1 MRLRNGLMF
10 VLLALGHVALSCP
23 PARGQTTGRI
33 AGVVKDQS
41 GGVVPAAEVTTVA
54 QGTGARRTATTNEA
68 GDFAIPLLPPGL
80 YDVSVAANGFRTTVF
95 SDIRVDLTET
105 TTLNVELQVGPV
117 SQAVRVNSGESPMQT
132 DGPQLGRVVNSRG
145 VSELPLA
152 TRNITQILGLSPG
165 TATYLPDNSAVGRNT
180 QTISVN
186 GARMTQ
192 NNFQING
199 VDANTMGTSSAVNVA
214 VPAPESVQ
222 EFKVQTSLYDATF
235 GRSGGG
241 NIQVVTRSGTN
252 AFHGTVYEYFR
263 NDALN
268 ANNPFLNAAGV
279 PRPALKRNVF
289 GGALGGP
296 LRREKA
302 FFFVSYQGARER
314 NAASLL
320 NSVSSGVLI
329 APGLTDDRSAAT
341 LLSTFRP
348 LLPSGQLAAAIDP
361 AALALLNTK
370 LPNGQFLIP
379 TPQANGQYTG
389 ASISRFQEDQF
400 NANVDY
406 LINARNAL
414 TVKAFF
420 ANAPSVLVLPSF
432 RGSGPNVPGFGSSQ
446 ENNVRLIVI
455 QDTHAFTANVL
466 NEARIGYNAHRNYF
480 APQEPVKDSDVG
492 IRRANANALPGLPLI
507 RIAPAAGGVII
518 GTQTNITPAFP
529 SVATFADTVWFR
541 RDKHALRAGAEVRY
555 NQVVFASEAFT
566 RGQIDFFTFNNF
578 LIGATAL
585 SVFGSGIGDR
595 NQRAFDYNFFF
606 QDDWKVS
613 PKWTL
618 NLGMRYELD
627 LPPYDTRGRLA
638 TFDPGLYRPR
648 LATNAG
654 APIGPPIGGFVQ
666 AGNVV
671 PQFDLPGVPHVSKG
685 VVKSI
690 GPNNFGPRL
699 GFAYSPFDSGRLA
712 LRGGYG
718 IYYSRA
724 TFQYVSTSVTVPPGF
739 ILGRRRDAPF
749 ANPFFAVPPLEQF
762 PTFVPGVSLS
772 GTVLDRNIRTPYF
785 HQYNLSVQYEWLRS
799 LVLEIAY
806 VGTRGQ
812 HLFRQVA
819 INQARLASPQDPIR
833 NEVTAAVITTNTPDN
848 ATLRAPFQGVEIN
861 SFFQNQTTAQSSYNS
876 LQVSLTQRAS
886 RGLQFLASYTYAKS
900 IDNGSGTGGGAGISG
915 VVNPGSVADTSIG
928 LGNQLNNRA
937 NRGVSD
943 FDRTHRFILSYLW
956 DLPPPRFAERSRAS
970 RWLLADWQLAGI
982 ITAMSGLPID
992 IVDTGAGS
1000 FYGLD
1005 KGSNPLARPN
1015 LASVANCA
1023 TATQNVPAGYFFN
1036 PFVFAGPVVLAGQ
1049 PIPSSAGAAVAG
1061 ALGTDIGN
1069 VGRNCLR
1076 GPRQVNVDFAIARRF
1091 PIHESKQMEFR
1102 AEFFNLFNQVNLA
1115 NPISDFNAVLS
1126 SSGSIDPNTG
1136 RVLNPGAF
1144 GRIISTSNN
1153 PRIVQLALKFSF

>member
-1 MRLRNGLMF
+1 VCARNRLSF
-10 VLLALGHVALSCP
+10 LLALCQLACCCPLAL
-23 PARGQTTGRI
+23 GQTTGRI
-33 AGVVKDQS
+33 AGVVRDPS
-41 GGVVPAAEVTTVA
+41 GAVIAGAEVTVRNQATGEERKVA
-54 QGTGARRTATTNEA
+54 TDETGNYSA
-68 GDFAIPLLPPGL
+68 PLLPPGV
-80 YDVSVAANGFRTTVF
+80 YQVSVAANGFQRALF
-95 SDIRVDLTET
+95 P
-105 TTLNVELQVGPV
+105 Q
-117 SQAVRVNSGESPMQT
+117 VRVNITETSAINAVLAVGAVSGSVTVHAAAPLVQT
-132 DGPQLGRVVNSRG
+132 DGPQLGRVVDSRG

-199 VDANTMGTSSAVNVA
+199 VDANTMGSSSAVNVA
-214 VPAPESVQ
+214 VPAPESIE
-222 EFKVQTSLYDATF
+222 EFKVQTSLYDATY

-252 AFHGTVYEYFR
+252 SFHGAVYEYFR

-268 ANNPFLNAAGV
+268 ANNPFLNAVGV

-289 GGALGGP
+289 GAAVGGP
-296 LRREKA
+296 IRRDKA
-302 FFFVSYQGARER
+302 FLFLSYQGVRER

-329 APGLTDDRSAAT
+329 DPKLTDDRSQPT
-341 LLSTFRP
+341 LLRTFR
-348 LLPSGQLAAAIDP
+348 LPIDP

-379 TPQANGQYTG
+379 TPQADGRYTG
-389 ASISRFQEDQF
+389 AGVSRFQEDQF
-400 NANVDY
+400 NTNVDY

-414 TVKAFF
+414 AVKAFF

-432 RGSGPNVPGFGSSQ
+432 RGGGPNVPGFGSSQ

-455 QDTHAFTANVL
+455 QDTHAFRANVF
-466 NEARIGYNAHRNYF
+466 NEARIGYNAHRNF
-480 APQEPVKDSDVG
+480 FVPQEPVKDSDVG
-492 IRRANANALPGLPLI
+492 IQRANANALPGLPLI

-518 GTQTNITPAFP
+518 GTQTNIAPAFP
-529 SVATFADTVWFR
+529 SVATFADTVSDR
-541 RDKHALRAGAEVRY
+541 RGKHALRAGAEVRY
-555 NQVVFASEAFT
+555 NQVVATSDAFT
-566 RGQIDFFTFNNF
+566 RGQIDFSTFNNF

-595 NQRAFDYNFFF
+595 NQRAFDYNLFF
-606 QDDWKVS
+606 QDDWKIS

-618 NLGMRYELD
+618 NLGLRYELD

-638 TFDPGLYRPR
+638 TFDPALYRPR

-654 APIGPPIGGFVQ
+654 VPIGPPIGGFVQ

-671 PQFDLPGVPHVSKG
+671 PRFDLPELPKVANGA
-685 VVKSI
+685 VKSI
-690 GPNNFGPRL
+690 DPNNFGPRL
-699 GFAYSPFDSGRLA
+699 GFAYSPLDSGRLA

-718 IYYSRA
+718 IFYSRA
-724 TFQYVSTSVTVPPGF
+724 TFQYVSTSVTVPPTY
-739 ILGRRRDAPF
+739 ILGRRMNAPL
-749 ANPFFAVPPLEQF
+749 AKPFFSVPPLEQF
-762 PTFVPGVSLS
+762 LTFVPGVALS
-772 GTVLDRNIRTPYF
+772 GTVLDRGIRTPYF
-785 HQYNLSVQYEWLRS
+785 YQYNLSVQYEWMKDL
-799 LVLEIAY
+799 LLEVAY
-806 VGTRGQ
+806 VGTRGLN
-812 HLFRQVA
+812 LFRQVA
-819 INQARLASPQDPIR
+819 INQARLASPQNPIR
-833 NEVTAAVITTNTPDN
+833 NEVAAAVITTNTTGN

-861 SFFQNQTTAQSSYNS
+861 SFFQNQTTAQSTYNS
-876 LQVSLTQRAS
+876 LQVSLTKRVS
-886 RGLQFLASYTYAKS
+886 RGLQFLASYQYAKS

-915 VVNPGSVADTSIG
+915 VVNPGSVADTSVG

-943 FDRTHRFILSYLW
+943 FDRTHRLVLSYLW
-956 DLPPPRFAERSRAS
+956 DLPRPHFTEKSRAS

-1005 KGSNPLARPN
+1005 RGSNPLARPN
-1015 LASVANCA
+1015 LASGATCR
-1023 TATQNVPAGYFFN
+1023 TATHDAPQGYFFN
-1036 PFVFAGPVVLAGQ
+1036 PFVFVRPVVQAGQ
-1049 PIPSSAGAAVAG
+1049 PIPSSGGTAVAG
-1061 ALGTDIGN
+1061 EPGTDIGN

-1076 GPRQVNVDFAIARRF
+1076 GPSQVNVDLAIGKRF
-1091 PIHESKQMEFR
+1091 PVRESSSFEFR
-1102 AEFFNLFNQVNLA
+1102 AEFFNLFNHVNLA
-1115 NPISDFNAVLS
+1115 NPISDLNAVS
-1126 SSGSIDPNTG
+1126 SSGGSLNATG
-1136 RVLNPGAF
+1136 RIINPGAF

-1153 PRIVQLALKFSF
+1153 PRLIQVAMKFTF

>member
-1 MRLRNGLMF
+1 MARKLSFRF
-10 VLLALGHVALSCP
+10 VLACLLAAC
-23 PARGQTTGRI
+23 ARDGTSGQTTGRI

-41 GGVVPAAEVTTVA
+41 GGFVQAAEITAVA
-54 QGTGARRTATTNEA
+54 QATGACRTATTNEA
-68 GDFAIPLLPPGL
+68 GDFAIPVLPPGL

-95 SDIRVDLTET
+95 SDVRVNLTEIT
-105 TTLNVELQVGPV
+105 ALNVELHVGAV
-117 SQAVRVNSGESPMQT
+117 SESIRVNAAESLVQT
-132 DGPQLGRVVNSRG
+132 NGPQLGRVVNSRG

-180 QTISVN
+180 LTISVN
-186 GARMTQ
+186 GARPTQ
-192 NNFQING
+192 NNYEING
-199 VDANTMGTSSAVNVA
+199 VDANTMGTSSAGNVA

-263 NDALN
+263 DDALN

-302 FFFVSYQGARER
+302 FFFVSYQGSRER

-348 LLPSGQLAAAIDP
+348 LLNSQLATAIDP
-361 AALALLNTK
+361 TALALLNTK
-370 LPNGQFLIP
+370 LPNGRFVIP
-379 TPQANGQYTG
+379 SPQANGRYTS
-389 ASISRFQEDQF
+389 ASVSRFQEDQF

-414 TVKAFF
+414 TMKAFF
-420 ANAPSVLVLPSF
+420 AHAPSVPVLPSS
-432 RGSGPNVPGFGSSQ
+432 RGGGANVPGFGLIQ
-446 ENNVRLIVI
+446 ENNIQLVAI
-455 QDTHAFTANVL
+455 QDTHTFTANVF
-466 NEARIGYNAHRNYF
+466 NEARIGYNAQRNY
-480 APQEPVKDSDVG
+480 AVPQEPVKDSDVG
-492 IRRANANALPGLPLI
+492 IRRANANTLPGLPLI

-518 GTQTNITPAFP
+518 GTQTNISPTIA
-529 SVATFADTVWFR
+529 SVATLADTVWIR
-541 RDKHALRAGAEVRY
+541 RAKHALRAGAEVRF
-555 NQVVFASEAFT
+555 NQAVFTSDAFT
-566 RGQIDFFTFNNF
+566 RGQIDFSSFNNF
-578 LIGATAL
+578 LIGATTL
-585 SVFGSGIGDR
+585 SVFGSGIGRR

-627 LPPYDTRGRLA
+627 LPVYDTRGSLA
-638 TFDPGLYRPR
+638 TFDPLLYRPR
-648 LATNAG
+648 LATNGAG
-654 APIGPPIGGFVQ
+654 APIGPPLGGFVQ

-671 PQFDLPGVPHVSKG
+671 PQFDLPDLPKVSNG
-685 VVKSI
+685 LVKSTD
-690 GPNNFGPRL
+690 PDNFGPRL

-712 LRGGYG
+712 MRGGYG
-718 IYYSRA
+718 IFYSRA
-724 TFQYVSTSVTVPPGF
+724 TFQYISLSVTVPPTY
-739 ILGRRRDAPF
+739 ILGRKAGARVED
-749 ANPFFAVPPLEQF
+749 PFFSTPLPGQF

-772 GTVLDRNIRTPYF
+772 GPVLDRNIRTPYF
-785 HQYNLSVQYEWLRS
+785 QQYNLSVQYEWMKDL
-799 LVLEIAY
+799 LLEVAY
-806 VGTRGQ
+806 VGTRGLN
-812 HLFRQVA
+812 LFRQVA
-819 INQARLASPQDPIR
+819 INQARLASPQNPIR
-833 NEVTAAVITTNTPDN
+833 NEVTAAVITSNTPDN
-848 ATLRAPFQGVEIN
+848 ATLRAPFQGAEIN
-861 SFFQNQTTAQSSYNS
+861 SFFQNQTTAQSNYNS
-876 LQVSLTQRAS
+876 LQVSLTQRVS

-900 IDNGSGTGGGAGISG
+900 IDNSSGTGGGAGISG
-915 VVNPGSVADTSIG
+915 VVNPGSVADTSSV
-928 LGNQLNNRA
+928 LGNQLDGRA

-956 DLPPPRFAERSRAS
+956 DLPRPRFAEKSRAS
-970 RWLLADWQLAGI
+970 RWLLADWQLTGI

-992 IVDTGAGS
+992 IGDTGAGS

-1005 KGSNPLARPN
+1005 RGSNPLARPN
-1015 LASVANCA
+1015 LVSAANCA

-1036 PFVFAGPVVLAGQ
+1036 PFVFARPVVLAGQ
-1049 PIPSSAGAAVAG
+1049 PIPSSAGAAVAS
-1061 ALGTDIGN
+1061 ATGTDIGN

-1076 GPRQVNVDFAIARRF
+1076 GPSQVNVDLAINKRF
-1091 PIHESKQMEFR
+1091 PVRESSSFDFR
-1102 AEFFNLFNQVNLA
+1102 AEFFNLFNHVNLA
-1115 NPISDFNAVLS
+1115 NPISDLNAVV
-1126 SSGSIDPNTG
+1126 SSGGSSDANTG
-1136 RVLNPGAF
+1136 KIVNAGAF
-1144 GRIISTSNN
+1144 GHITSTSNN
-1153 PRIVQLALKFSF
+1153 PRIIQFALKLVF

>member
-1 MRLRNGLMF
+1 MMLAPKARF
-10 VLLALGHVALSCP
+10 LLAAGLLSALCAAP
-23 PARGQTTGRI
+23 RAHGQTTGRI
-33 AGVVKDQS
+33 AGVVKDPS
-41 GGVVPAAEVTTVA
+41 GAVIAGAEVSVTRQATGEERKVA
-54 QGTGARRTATTNEA
+54 TDETGNYSV
-68 GDFAIPLLPPGL
+68 PLLPPGA
-80 YDVSVAANGFRTTVF
+80 YQVSIAARGFRRAFFPQV
-95 SDIRVDLTET
+95 VVNLTET
-105 TTLNVELQVGPV
+105 TAIDAVLAVGEV
-117 SQAVRVNSGESPMQT
+117 TESVTVTAAGPLVQT
-132 DGPQLGRVVNSRG
+132 DGPQLGRVVDSRG

-186 GARMTQ
+186 GARPTQ

-199 VDANTMGTSSAVNVA
+199 VDANTMGTSSAGNVA

-252 AFHGTVYEYFR
+252 AFHGTLYEYFR

-268 ANNPFLNAAGV
+268 ANNLFLKAAGV

-329 APGLTDDRSAAT
+329 ARGLTDDRSAAT
-341 LLSTFRP
+341 LLSTFP
-348 LLPSGQLAAAIDP
+348 VAAIDP
-361 AALALLNTK
+361 AALALLNIK

-389 ASISRFQEDQF
+389 ASVSRFQEDQF

-406 LINARNAL
+406 LTNARNAL

-420 ANAPSVLVLPSF
+420 ANAPSVPVLSSF
-432 RGSGPNVPGFGSSQ
+432 RGGGPNVPGFGSSQ
-446 ENNVRLIVI
+446 ENNIRLIVI
-455 QDTHAFTANVL
+455 QDTHTFTANVF
-466 NEARIGYNAHRNYF
+466 NEARIGYNAHRNY
-480 APQEPVKDSDVG
+480 AVSQEPVKDSDVG

-518 GTQTNITPAFP
+518 GTQTNISPTIP
-529 SVATFADTVWFR
+529 SVATFVDTVWIR
-541 RDKHALRAGAEVRY
+541 RGKHALRAGAEVRY
-555 NQVVFASEAFT
+555 NQAIFTSDAFT
-566 RGQIDFFTFNNF
+566 RGQIDFSSFNNF
-578 LIGATAL
+578 LVGATAL
-585 SVFGSGIGDR
+585 SVFGSGIGRR

-627 LPPYDTRGRLA
+627 LPVYDTRGSLA

-648 LATNAG
+648 LATDNAG
-654 APIGPPIGGFVQ
+654 APIGPPLGGFVQ

-671 PQFDLPGVPHVSKG
+671 PQFDSPDVPKVSKG
-685 VVKSI
+685 LVKSVD
-690 GPNNFGPRL
+690 PDNFGPRL
-699 GFAYSPFDSGRLA
+699 GFAYSPLDSGRLV

-718 IYYSRA
+718 IFYSRP
-724 TFQYVSTSVTVPPGF
+724 TFQYVSLSVTVPPTY
-739 ILGRRRDAPF
+739 ILGRRAGKPVAD
-749 ANPFFAVPPLEQF
+749 PFFPTPSPGQF

-772 GTVLDRNIRTPYF
+772 GPVLDRNIRTPYF
-785 HQYNLSVQYEWLRS
+785 QQYNLSVQYEWMKDL
-799 LVLEIAY
+799 LLEVAY
-806 VGTRGQ
+806 AGTRGLN
-812 HLFRQVA
+812 LFRQVA
-819 INQARLASPQDPIR
+819 INQARLASPQNPIR
-833 NEVTAAVITTNTPDN
+833 NEVTAAVITTNTTDN
-848 ATLRAPFQGVEIN
+848 AKLRAPFQGVEIN
-861 SFFQNQTTAQSSYNS
+861 SFFQNQTTAQSTYNS
-876 LQVSLTQRAS
+876 LQVSVTQRVS

-900 IDNGSGTGGGAGISG
+900 IDNGSGNGGGSGISG
-915 VVNPGSVADTSIG
+915 VVNPGAVADTSIG
-928 LGNQLNNRA
+928 LGNQLNTRA

-943 FDRTHRFILSYLW
+943 FDRTHRFVLSFLW
-956 DLPPPRFAERSRAS
+956 ALPAPAFADGALPRR
-970 RWLLADWQLAGI
+970 LLSDWQLGGI

-1005 KGSNPLARPN
+1005 RGSSPLARPN
-1015 LASVANCA
+1015 LVPGTTCQAARS
-1023 TATQNVPAGYFFN
+1023 NVPAGYFFN
-1036 PFVFAGPVVLAGQ
+1036 PFVFVRPVVQRGQ
-1049 PIPSSAGAAVAG
+1049 VIPSSRGADVADSI
-1061 ALGTDIGN
+1061 GTDIGN

-1076 GPRQVNVDFAIARRF
+1076 GPRQVNVDFSVARRVRLT
-1091 PIHESKQMEFR
+1091 ESKNIQIR
-1102 AEFFNLFNQVNLA
+1102 AEFFNLFNHPNLA
-1115 NPISDFNAVLS
+1115 NPISDLNAVV
-1126 SSGSIDPNTG
+1126 SSGSLNVATG
-1136 RVLNPGAF
+1136 RIVNPGTF
-1144 GRIISTSNN
+1144 GRIISTASN
-1153 PRIVQLALKFSF
+1153 PRLVQLAVRFRF

>member
-1 MRLRNGLMF
+1 MACCCP
-10 VLLALGHVALSCP
+10 LAL
-23 PARGQTTGRI
+23 GQTTGRI

-41 GGVVPAAEVTTVA
+41 GGLVPAAEITAVA
-54 QGTGARRTATTNEA
+54 QATGARRTATTNEA
-68 GDFAIPLLPPGL
+68 GDFAIPVLPPGL
-80 YDVSVAANGFRTTVF
+80 YDVSVAANGFRTTAF
-95 SDIRVDLTET
+95 SDIQVNLTET
-105 TTLNVELQVGPV
+105 TTLNVELHVGPV
-117 SQAVRVNSGESPMQT
+117 SQSVRVNSGESLVQT
-132 DGPQLGRVVNSRG
+132 DGPQLGRVVGSRG

-252 AFHGTVYEYFR
+252 AFHGTLYEYLR

-279 PRPALKRNVF
+279 PRAALKRNVF

-329 APGLTDDRSAAT
+329 APGLTDDRSAAI

-348 LLPSGQLAAAIDP
+348 RVSSGQLATAIDP
-361 AALALLNTK
+361 TALALLNIR
-370 LPNGQFLIP
+370 LPNGRFLIP

-389 ASISRFQEDQF
+389 ASVSRFQEDQF

-432 RGSGPNVPGFGSSQ
+432 RGGGPNVPGFGSSQ
-446 ENNVRLIVI
+446 ENNIRLIAI
-455 QDTHAFTANVL
+455 QDTHIFTANVF
-466 NEARIGYNAHRNYF
+466 NEARIGYNAQLNYF
-480 APQEPVKDSDVG
+480 VPQEPVKDSHVG

-518 GTQTNITPAFP
+518 GTQTNISPTIP
-529 SVATFADTVWFR
+529 SVATFADTVWIR
-541 RDKHALRAGAEVRY
+541 RGKHGLRAGAEVRY
-555 NQVVFASEAFT
+555 NQAIFTSDAFT
-566 RGQIDFFTFNNF
+566 RGQIDFSTFKNF
-578 LIGATAL
+578 LIGATAQ
-585 SVFGSGIGDR
+585 SVFGSGIGGR

-606 QDDWKVS
+606 QDDWKLS

-627 LPPYDTRGRLA
+627 LPPYDTRGRFA

-648 LATNAG
+648 LATNSAG
-654 APIGPPIGGFVQ
+654 VPIGPPLGGFVQ

-671 PQFDLPGVPHVSKG
+671 PQFDLPDLPKVSKG
-685 VVKSI
+685 LVKSVD
-690 GPNNFGPRL
+690 PDNFGPRL
-699 GFAYSPFDSGRLA
+699 GFAYSPLDSGRLV

-718 IYYSRA
+718 IFYSRA
-724 TFQYVSTSVTVPPGF
+724 TFQYVSTSVTVPPTY
-739 ILGRRRDAPF
+739 ILGRRAGALTTD
-749 ANPFFAVPPLEQF
+749 PFFPAPSPDQF

-785 HQYNLSVQYEWLRS
+785 HQYNLSVQYEWMKDL
-799 LVLEIAY
+799 LLEVAY
-806 VGTRGQ
+806 VGTRGLN
-812 HLFRQVA
+812 LFRQVA
-819 INQARLASPQDPIR
+819 INQARLASPQNPIR
-833 NEVTAAVITTNTPDN
+833 NEVTGAVITTNTTGN
-848 ATLRAPFQGVEIN
+848 ATLRAPFQGVETN
-861 SFFQNQTTAQSSYNS
+861 SFFQNQTTAQSTYNS
-876 LQVSLTQRAS
+876 LQVSFTKRVS

-928 LGNQLNNRA
+928 LGNQLNTRA

-956 DLPPPRFAERSRAS
+956 NLPRPRFAEKSRAS

-1005 KGSNPLARPN
+1005 RGSNPLARPN
-1015 LASVANCA
+1015 LASAANCA

-1036 PFVFAGPVVLAGQ
+1036 PSVFVRPVVLAGQ

-1076 GPRQVNVDFAIARRF
+1076 GPRQVNVDFAIAKRF
-1091 PIHESKQMEFR
+1091 PIHESKQIEFR

-1115 NPISDFNAVLS
+1115 NPISDLNAVT
-1126 SSGSIDPNTG
+1126 SSGLDLGTG

-1153 PRIVQLALKFSF
+1153 PRIMQLALNFSF